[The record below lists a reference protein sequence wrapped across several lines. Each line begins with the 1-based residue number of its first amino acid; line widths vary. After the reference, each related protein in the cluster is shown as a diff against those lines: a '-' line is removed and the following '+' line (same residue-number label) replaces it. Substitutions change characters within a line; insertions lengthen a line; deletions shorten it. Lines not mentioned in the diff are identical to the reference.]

1 MFMESTGF
9 PLIVI
14 PFSCGVSK
22 SSMTMKHSLENENV
36 WDFFFVRC
44 TVTYTIWWYSLWF
57 YQMFERKKPQ
67 QSLNSYFR
75 GAVIIFS
82 PHSTIAQWREK
93 KGIKS
98 LSLLLSESHHTLS
111 AKSYT
116 KIALTN
122 GENPVC
128 KAGPCFWLMEALP
141 LLQEIIPL
149 LEEIIPLLQE
159 IIAVP

>member
-1 MFMESTGF
+1 M
-9 PLIVI
+9 L
-14 PFSCGVSK
+14 
-22 SSMTMKHSLENENV
+22 
-36 WDFFFVRC
+36 
-44 TVTYTIWWYSLWF
+44 
-57 YQMFERKKPQ
+57 
-67 QSLNSYFR
+67 SYF
-75 GAVIIFS
+75 F
-82 PHSTIAQWREK
+82 PHIVLLLNGEEK
-93 KGIKS
+93 KDIKS

-128 KAGPCFWLMEALP
+128 KVGPCFWFMEAFSLLQEIIP

-149 LEEIIPLLQE
+149 LQEIIPLLQE